1 MFGRFFHLMIDAV
14 IISVALSGIKR
25 STGLTPAIRRLPNKD
40 LRNLV
45 RVYLETGEWVS
56 ERRGVKCTQKLIFP
70 SLSIQLMDLSVVVM
84 GRSNY
89 FERIR

>member
-25 STGLTPAIRRLPNKD
+25 STGLTPAVRRLPNKD

-56 ERRGVKCTQKLIFP
+56 LRDCQKRIRMYLLKKLIIE
-70 SLSIQLMDLSVVVM
+70 SYLTLSSF
-84 GRSNY
+84 S
-89 FERIR
+89 

>member
-14 IISVALSGIKR
+14 IISIALSGIKR

-56 ERRGVKCTQKLIFP
+56 
-70 SLSIQLMDLSVVVM
+70 IQLIRSKWDLD
-84 GRSNY
+84 G
-89 FERIR
+89 

>member
-45 RVYLETGEWVS
+45 RVYLETGEW
-56 ERRGVKCTQKLIFP
+56 
-70 SLSIQLMDLSVVVM
+70 LMDLSVVVM

>member
-56 ERRGVKCTQKLIFP
+56 VRLTEADGSLTLTKFYLP
-70 SLSIQLMDLSVVVM
+70 SSIS
-84 GRSNY
+84 
-89 FERIR
+89 

>member
-1 MFGRFFHLMIDAV
+1 MIDAV

-56 ERRGVKCTQKLIFP
+56 KLYWKSGDVCIRGCPMNV
-70 SLSIQLMDLSVVVM
+70 S
-84 GRSNY
+84 
-89 FERIR
+89 FEVLLTRFRCSALL